1 MQANFISR
9 SNRTSSAGFTLLELL
24 VVIVIV
30 SILVTYS
37 TLAIRGSSPEDLIKE
52 EALRLQTLTQLV
64 MEESI
69 LRGEEYGIEVFQDGY
84 RFVRFSDD
92 QWVTLDDDRILRD
105 RELPADIELEMRL
118 EETDIVIGVVS
129 DPMSDNEVELNET
142 EEVSSEEEQEKIS
155 PHIYILSSGEITPE
169 FEIRFYILGVE
180 TSYLV
185 TGVFD
190 GTLNS
195 EISDL

>member
-1 MQANFISR
+1 MPANFVKR
-9 SNRTSSAGFTLLELL
+9 SHRAGSAGFTLLELL
-24 VVIVIV
+24 VVIVII

-37 TLAIRGSSPEDLIKE
+37 TLAIRGSSPEDQIKE
-52 EALRLQTLTQLV
+52 EALRLKTLTHLV

-105 RELPADIELEMRL
+105 RELPADMELEMQL

-129 DPMSDNEVELNET
+129 DPMSDNEVELSET
-142 EEVSSEEEQEKIS
+142 EDVSNEEEEEKIS
-155 PHIYILSSGEITPE
+155 PQIYILSSGEITPE

-185 TGVFD
+185 TGMFD
-190 GTLNS
+190 GTLNT
-195 EISDL
+195 EISEL